1 MSAQIAAQQAL
12 DVCADPAAAPTE
24 YDFARAVVL
33 TARYAEMSLATAESV
48 TGGLAAQLLTSVPG
62 SSDTFRGGV
71 VAYSAEVKERL
82 LRVPASALERLGT
95 VDPEIALA
103 MAKGAAELL
112 DVDVAVACTGV
123 AGPESHSG
131 KPVGEVHLAVF
142 DRVAN
147 SSRVSSLRLGGTRD
161 DIRSQAAISMCGLL
175 LDALLPH
182 TDLNRG

>member
-1 MSAQIAAQQAL
+1 MSAQLEAQAAL
-12 DVCADPAAAPTE
+12 DICADPAAAPTE

-33 TARYAEMSLATAESV
+33 TARYAAVTLGAAESV
-48 TGGLAAQLLTSVPG
+48 TGGLLAQLLTSVPG
-62 SSDTFRGGV
+62 ASEVFRGGV
-71 VAYSAEVKERL
+71 VAYSAEVKQRL
-82 LRVPASALERLGT
+82 LRVPAGSLQRLGT

-112 DVDVAVACTGV
+112 DVDLAVACTGV
-123 AGPESHSG
+123 AGPEPHSG
-131 KPVGEVHLAVF
+131 KPVGEVHVAGF

-147 SSRVSSLRLGGTRD
+147 SSRVSSLLLGGTRD
-161 DIRSQAAISMCGLL
+161 DIRAQTAISMCGLL